1 MKQTRPKGGRPGLTL
16 EDVRAACTRLVQEGR
31 HVSLLNVR
39 YELGRGSY
47 STIQKHLQDLGYV
60 SSSPQNPKKS

>member
-1 MKQTRPKGGRPGLTL
+1 MTL
-16 EDVRAACTRLVQEGR
+16 EDVRAACTRLELEGR
-31 HVSLLNVR
+31 QVSLLNVR

-60 SSSPQNPKKS
+60 SSSPQNPRDS